1 MYSKEI
7 ILFWIYYYLNLKVF
21 CTWQYFEI
29 QSKAKAP
36 LSNYF
41 RLKLKFIL
49 FFLTLTFFCSNTQ
62 QTGGE
67 WVVIYHKSSS
77 YVHLKIQ

>member
-7 ILFWIYYYLNLKVF
+7 ILFWIYYYLNLKAF

-49 FFLTLTFFCSNTQ
+49 FFLTFYFLLQ
-62 QTGGE
+62 QHSTDWGRGGG
-67 WVVIYHKSSS
+67 YLS
-77 YVHLKIQ
+77 